1 MLDPIQARLV
11 QLGAAMP
18 VDSSPF
24 GLTDAILS
32 LWGAVSVQATYWHVY
47 LAVIL
52 AFLAFMVN
60 NWSKPKH
67 LVAVAGLAAGM
78 VVFFA
83 ASCYQI
89 SVLQDRANQWRLAIY
104 QYVGSHK
111 DRIQPEFLAIYSIE
125 PSVPPAWTVATL
137 HLLVDIALLALLTY
151 NYRRF
156 RSAAES

>member
-1 MLDPIQARLV
+1 MQ
-11 QLGAAMP
+11 

-24 GLTDAILS
+24 KLTDAILS

-52 AFLAFMVN
+52 AFLAFMMN

-67 LVAVAGLAAGM
+67 SVAVAGLAAGM
-78 VVFFA
+78 VFFFA

-89 SVLQDRANQWRLAIY
+89 YVLQDRANQWRVAIY

-111 DRIQPEFLAIYSIE
+111 GSIQPEFLAIYSIE
-125 PSVPPAWTVATL
+125 PSVPPAWAVAAL
-137 HLLVDIALLALLTY
+137 HLLVDIALLALLAY

-156 RSAAES
+156 KSPAES